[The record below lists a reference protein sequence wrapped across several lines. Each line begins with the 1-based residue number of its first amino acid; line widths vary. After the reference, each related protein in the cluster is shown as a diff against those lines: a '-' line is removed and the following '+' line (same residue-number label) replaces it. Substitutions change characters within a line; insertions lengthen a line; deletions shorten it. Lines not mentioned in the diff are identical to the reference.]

1 MVIIRF
7 TPIPRPLA
15 GGFSYSRLP
24 FGPLLSK
31 YNKTGA
37 ADFDKLYKLPK
48 QKKALAI
55 CPRFDY
61 NPHEKKIFKL
71 RYRETGKIAHRV
83 GCSVLHPQICVSCR
97 ERAGHFL
104 LPTYGEG
111 GKRVKL
117 KAQIMDEAA
126 LKRALMRISHEIVER
141 NKGVENLV
149 LVGIL
154 RRGEPIARIIR
165 ENIRKIEEVELPWGS
180 IDIRF
185 YRDDLSELT
194 ENPVVRKTELPF
206 DVTNKDVVLVDDV
219 LYTGR
224 TARAAIEAVFSCGR
238 PRSIQLAVVVDR
250 GHRELP
256 IRADYV
262 GKNMPTSRSEL
273 VEVRLPEYD
282 GETGVFLMA
291 P

>member
-1 MVIIRF
+1 M
-7 TPIPRPLA
+7 
-15 GGFSYSRLP
+15 
-24 FGPLLSK
+24 SK
-31 YNKTGA
+31 YNKTGPA
-37 ADFDKLYKLPK
+37 EFDKLYKHPK
-48 QKKALAI
+48 QKKDLAI
-55 CPRFDY
+55 CPGIDY

-71 RYRETGKIAHRV
+71 RYRETGKIAHRE
-83 GCSVLHPQICVSCR
+83 GCGAPHPQLCVSCR
-97 ERAGHFL
+97 EQARHFFARA
-104 LPTYGEG
+104 YGEG
-111 GKRVKL
+111 GIGVKL

-126 LKRALMRISHEIVER
+126 LRRALMRISHEIAER

-165 ENIRKIEEVELPWGS
+165 ENIQKIEDMTLPCGS

-185 YRDDLSELT
+185 YRDDLTELT

-262 GKNMPTSRSEL
+262 GKNIPTSRSEL